1 MDPEEFR
8 LWYRDSS
15 GFFSAIRQGVC
26 LYGNVQGVLLTPAN
40 VKRPDAVKYC
50 VRSEFYNKIICF
62 DVLCISLHNICI
74 CKLRSPHLQVRKSDP
89 VPARWK

>member
-26 LYGNVQGVLLTPAN
+26 LYGNVQGVLLTSAN
-40 VKRPDAVKYC
+40 VKD
-50 VRSEFYNKIICF
+50 
-62 DVLCISLHNICI
+62 LT
-74 CKLRSPHLQVRKSDP
+74 Q
-89 VPARWK
+89 